1 MRLVPLAGVLLLF
14 LREPSLRARL
24 RRPGLGEDCAQS
36 LELGR
41 DLVARLL
48 EPRELLLAL
57 VPRLG
62 EDGLQTLDLR
72 RRALVLVLETGHVLL
87 VRRPRR
93 GEDCFEPVGVGRE
106 PLLVG
111 GRGLQALELCG
122 GVLVLLL

>member
-1 MRLVPLAGVLLLF
+1 MSSSRSPAC
-14 LREPSLRARL
+14 RSCSSESRRACSAAEAWASARTCAEP
-24 RRPGLGEDCAQS
+24 

-41 DLVARLL
+41 GLVARLL
-48 EPRELLLAL
+48 QPRELLLAL

-72 RRALVLVLETGHVLL
+72 RRALVLFLETGQVLL
-87 VRRPRR
+87 VRRPRL
-93 GEDCFEPVGVGRE
+93 GEDCFEPLGVGRE

-122 GVLVLLL
+122 GVLVLLP